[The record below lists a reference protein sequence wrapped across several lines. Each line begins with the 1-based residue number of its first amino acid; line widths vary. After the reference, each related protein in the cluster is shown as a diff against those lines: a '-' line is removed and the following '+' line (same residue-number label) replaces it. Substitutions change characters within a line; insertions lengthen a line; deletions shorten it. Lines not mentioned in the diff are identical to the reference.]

1 MQRIFYTTAAVAAI
15 VMSAPTHAAEWM
27 TDFDAAKAKAKKEG
41 KAILMEFT
49 GSDWCGWCV
58 RLRSTILDGSDFQ
71 QYAKD
76 NFVLLEI
83 DVPRNVN
90 KIGAAQHAR
99 NRAIATQYNISTY
112 PTILVLDADGT
123 VLGGFIGGRD
133 SLQSVISPLNE
144 ALNNSKKATEARK
157 LDGVARAKAL
167 MGVYDSLQPELKPYF
182 RTMRDEIALFDP
194 NNTTGIHTEI
204 AETERISRLQQQI
217 IEAGNNRTLTLQYFD
232 TALIG
237 ATPQSAATIQNMRM
251 RYLEQAQNNI
261 VMNAKTVEDI
271 VELKEILLLI
281 AEYSNTADAAAIRHE
296 IETMFSDPAAVLEE
310 IKQKQQKN

>member
-15 VMSAPTHAAEWM
+15 VMAAPSQAAEWM

-58 RLRSTILDGSDFQ
+58 RLRSTILDSRDFQ

-76 NFVLLEI
+76 KFVLLEVDI
-83 DVPRNVN
+83 PRNVN

-99 NRAIATQYNISTY
+99 NRAIAAQYNISTY

-157 LDGVARAKAL
+157 LDGVARATAL
-167 MGVYDSLQPELKPYF
+167 MAVYNSLQPELKPYF
-182 RTMRDEIALFDP
+182 RNLRDEIALYDP

-204 AETERISRLQQQI
+204 KETELIEHLKQQI
-217 IEAGNNRTLTLQYFD
+217 TAAGSNREQVLRHFEA
-232 TALIG
+232 ALEK
-237 ATPQSAATIQNMRM
+237 ATPQCAVTIRGMRM
-251 RYLEQAQNNI
+251 RYLEQSLNNL
-261 VMNAKTVEDI
+261 VMQAESVEDVLEI
-271 VELKEILLLI
+271 KEIMLLM
-281 AEYSNTADAAAIRHE
+281 AEFSDAADAAALHRE
-296 IETMFSDPAAVLEE
+296 IESMFSDPEAVLKDLK
-310 IKQKQQKN
+310 IKQQSK

>member
-15 VMSAPTHAAEWM
+15 VMAAPSQAAEWM

-58 RLRSTILDGSDFQ
+58 RLRSTILDSRDFQ

-76 NFVLLEI
+76 KFVLLEVDI
-83 DVPRNVN
+83 PRNVN

-99 NRAIATQYNISTY
+99 NRAIAAQYNISTY

-133 SLQSVISPLNE
+133 NLQSVISPLNE

-157 LDGVARAKAL
+157 LDGVARATAL
-167 MGVYDSLQPELKPYF
+167 MAVYNSLQPELKPYF
-182 RTMRDEIALFDP
+182 RNLRDEIALYDP

-204 AETERISRLQQQI
+204 KETELIEHLQQQI
-217 IEAGNNRTLTLQYFD
+217 TAAGSNREQVLRHFEA
-232 TALIG
+232 ALEK
-237 ATPQSAATIQNMRM
+237 ATPQCAVTIRGMRM
-251 RYLEQAQNNI
+251 LYLERSLDNLVMQAES
-261 VMNAKTVEDI
+261 VEDVLEI
-271 VELKEILLLI
+271 KEIMLLM
-281 AEYSNTADAAAIRHE
+281 AEFSDAADAAALHRE
-296 IETMFSDPAAVLEE
+296 IESMFSDPEAVLKDLK
-310 IKQKQQKN
+310 IKQQAK

>member
-15 VMSAPTHAAEWM
+15 VMAAPSQAAEWM

-58 RLRSTILDGSDFQ
+58 RLRSTILDSRDFQ

-76 NFVLLEI
+76 KFVLLEVDI
-83 DVPRNVN
+83 PRNVN

-99 NRAIATQYNISTY
+99 NRAIAAQYNISTY

-157 LDGVARAKAL
+157 LDGVARATAL
-167 MGVYDSLQPELKPYF
+167 MAVYNSLQPELKPYF
-182 RTMRDEIALFDP
+182 RNLRDEIALYDQ

-204 AETERISRLQQQI
+204 KETELIEHLKQQI
-217 IEAGNNRTLTLQYFD
+217 TAAGSNREQVLRHFEA
-232 TALIG
+232 ALEK
-237 ATPQSAATIQNMRM
+237 ATPQCAVTIRGMRM
-251 RYLEQAQNNI
+251 RYLEQSLNNL
-261 VMNAKTVEDI
+261 VMQAESVEDVLEI
-271 VELKEILLLI
+271 KEIMLLM
-281 AEYSNTADAAAIRHE
+281 AEFSDAADAAALHRE
-296 IETMFSDPAAVLEE
+296 IESMFSDPEAVLKDLK
-310 IKQKQQKN
+310 IKQQSK

>member
-1 MQRIFYTTAAVAAI
+1 MAAP
-15 VMSAPTHAAEWM
+15 SQAAEWM

-58 RLRSTILDGSDFQ
+58 RLRSTILDSRDFQ

-76 NFVLLEI
+76 KFVLLEVDI
-83 DVPRNVN
+83 PRNVN

-99 NRAIATQYNISTY
+99 NRAIAAQYNISTY

-157 LDGVARAKAL
+157 LDGVARATAL
-167 MGVYDSLQPELKPYF
+167 MAVYNSLQPELKPYF
-182 RTMRDEIALFDP
+182 RNLRDEIALYDP

-204 AETERISRLQQQI
+204 KETELIEHLKQQI
-217 IEAGNNRTLTLQYFD
+217 TAAGSNREQVLRHFEA
-232 TALIG
+232 ALEK
-237 ATPQSAATIQNMRM
+237 ATPQCAVTIRGMRM
-251 RYLEQAQNNI
+251 RYLEQSLNNL
-261 VMNAKTVEDI
+261 VMQAESVEDVLEI
-271 VELKEILLLI
+271 KEIMLLM
-281 AEYSNTADAAAIRHE
+281 AEFSDAADAAALHRE
-296 IETMFSDPAAVLEE
+296 IESMFSDPEAVLKDLK
-310 IKQKQQKN
+310 IKQQSK